1 MELKLK
7 NIMNNER
14 REKILMEDLDLSA
27 NIYEIFPDK
36 RIHRQQFVG

>member
-14 REKILMEDLDLSA
+14 REKIFLDLSA